1 MQPAKINYKIYQ
13 GSTFQETLRWE
24 SEIKTYVPI
33 SAISKAAPCVV
44 TTTSAHSVPTNWRV
58 RITGAAGM
66 KEINSATQEAYYL
79 ATAVTSNTITFNQVN
94 SLGYTPYTSGGVVE
108 YNTPVSLLGY
118 TAQLQIRETI
128 DSTTVIHEM
137 TSAANGGITL
147 SLTDKTI
154 FLSIPASVTRNF
166 SFDTAVYSLE
176 LTSSGGTVI
185 PFMLG
190 NMSLVREVT
199 R

>member
-44 TTTSAHSVPTNWRV
+44 TTTTAHSIPINWRIRV
-58 RITGAAGM
+58 VGAAGM
-66 KEINSATQEAYYL
+66 KEINSLSQEAYYL
-79 ATAVTSNTITFNQVN
+79 ATGVGTNTLTLNQVN
-94 SLGYTPYTSGGVVE
+94 SLSYTAYTSGGVVE
-108 YNTPVSLLGY
+108 YNTPVSLVGY
-118 TAQLQIRETI
+118 TAQLQIRENI
-128 DSTTVIHEM
+128 DSTTIIHEM
-137 TSAANGGITL
+137 TSATNGGIKL
-147 SLTDKTI
+147 NLNDSTI

-166 SFDTAVYSLE
+166 TFDTAVYSLE

-185 PFMLG
+185 PFMSG